1 MAIRNT
7 RLIIKNNTV
16 PSAPFSGATLYK
28 GEAIVNTADG
38 IMMFSGVTSST
49 SEWTPAG
56 SGPNANF
63 FEVGSNLYDLKI
75 RNQIKSYS
83 GITNLSGKFLSGTTS
98 GFVLA
103 DTSNISGIDT
113 YVTGFTYNNNL
124 FTIKQNNGQSN
135 LTALIDTMSG
145 LTVNGTLSA
154 TTANIG
160 TENVTTLNS
169 TNVNVQ
175 NITITGSATYNQTAT
190 GSTDIVNYQTL
201 TSYTFSNDIYVTG
214 GTVSISSNNNTNAAT
229 IGLYYKNS
237 LIPHTLPFEDTY
249 TTGGTYSNSS
259 KLITFYKNNGSG
271 GTYTVDLS
279 TLDINDT
286 YVTGGTITTS
296 PSNNNISGVTTLSY
310 NDGSF
315 PNTYTLPFTDVFTTG
330 FTYNSTTN
338 TFTLK
343 DNSGNT
349 FNQSFN
355 TVSGLTFSN
364 LTSGRVVYVGTGGLL
379 TDEAGF
385 TYDSGTNTLS
395 VPTDGTVNVGTG
407 GLNVAGDA
415 VIQGSLTVF
424 GPSISAFTSQLYVED
439 PNVILNYNPT
449 GSTTST
455 SLGAGITIQDG
466 SGISNTATTFSIGLS
481 YGNTNLNPNTE
492 YTASTGNENRN
503 FYSQI
508 GDIIIRNTNND
519 PNQPD
524 GVRVLTENSILDGGT
539 Y

>member
-7 RLIIKNNTV
+7 RLIIKNNSV

-56 SGPNANF
+56 TGANATF
-63 FEVGSNLYDLKI
+63 FEVGSNLNNLKI
-75 RNQIKSYS
+75 RNKITSYS
-83 GITNLSGKFLSGTTS
+83 GLTNLSGKFLSGTTS

-103 DTSNISGIDT
+103 DISNIGSITNFSYSSNTFTISQSNGNNYSATFNTVTGLTINGDLQVTGITYLSGSTYLSAPVNNTNPYSVINLDYLT
-113 YVTGFTYNNNL
+113 GYSLSNDVYVTG
-124 FTIKQNNGQSN
+124 S
-135 LTALIDTMSG
+135 
-145 LTVNGTLSA
+145 TLSA
-154 TTANIG
+154 
-160 TENVTTLNS
+160 S
-169 TNVNVQ
+169 TNLTNSQ
-175 NITITGSATYNQTAT
+175 RSTLLYHGSPIS
-190 GSTDIVNYQTL
+190 GSYFIDTND
-201 TSYTFSNDIYVTG
+201 TF
-214 GTVSISSNNNTNAAT
+214 
-229 IGLYYKNS
+229 
-237 LIPHTLPFEDTY
+237 
-249 TTGGTYSNSS
+249 TTGGTYNNSN
-259 KLITFYKNNGSG
+259 KLISFLRND
-271 GTYTVDLS
+271 GTTGYSVDIS
-279 TLDINDT
+279 NIDTNDT

-296 PSNNNISGVTTLSY
+296 PSNNSISGQTQLSY
-310 NDGSF
+310 NNAEVGG
-315 PNTYTLPFTDVFTTG
+315 PYYLPFTDVFTTG
-330 FTYNSTTN
+330 FTFNPTTN
-338 TFTLK
+338 IFTIS

-349 FNQSFN
+349 FNQPLNS
-355 TVSGLTFSN
+355 VSGLTLSN
-364 LTSGRVVYVGTGGLL
+364 LTAGRVVYVGDGGLL
-379 TDEAGF
+379 TDKAGF
-385 TYDSGTNTLS
+385 TFNSSGNTLS
-395 VPTDGTVNVGTG
+395 VPNDGSVVVGTG
-407 GLNVAGDA
+407 GLSVAGDA

-424 GPSISAFTSQLYVED
+424 GASVSAFTSELYVED

-449 GSTTST
+449 GSTTAT

-466 SGISNTATTFSIGLS
+466 SGIPNTATTFSIGLS

-519 PNQPD
+519 PNQPN